1 MSWLPPDPV
10 VRRVAGLVLVV
21 AAAAILVA
29 FRLLVGRSGPPYP
42 ASFVVV
48 GVSSALGALGL
59 IMVIRATRRNGR

>member
-29 FRLLVGRSGPPYP
+29 FRLLDRSGPPYP

-59 IMVIRATRRNGR
+59 SMVIRATRRNGR